1 MKLITES
8 DKNAAF
14 ILWEVGK
21 LDKFQEEGE
30 NLRRL

>member
-1 MKLITES
+1 MKLTTES

-14 ILWEVGK
+14 ILWEDAK
-21 LDKFQEEGE
+21 LAKFQEEGK